1 MKDEERSRIE
11 ALLDQD
17 AELRQLW
24 EEHRSL
30 EQRIA
35 EFDARRYLT
44 PPEQQERKQLQ
55 KLKLAGKDRMVHILS
70 KHGAR

>member
-24 EEHRSL
+24 EEHRDL
-30 EQRIA
+30 DQRIA
-35 EFDARRYLT
+35 EFDLRRYLT
-44 PPEQQERKQLQ
+44 PPEQNERKQLQ
-55 KLKLAGKDRMVHILS
+55 KLKLAGKDRIARILS
-70 KHGAR
+70 KHGVR

>member
-1 MKDEERSRIE
+1 MKDKERSSIE

-24 EEHRSL
+24 EEHRDL
-30 EQRIA
+30 EQRIG

-44 PPEQQERKQLQ
+44 PPEQHERKELQ
-55 KLKLAGKDRMVHILS
+55 KLKLAGKDRMALILS
-70 KHGAR
+70 KHGVR

>member
-1 MKDEERSRIE
+1 MKDKERSSIE
-11 ALLDQD
+11 TLLDRD

-24 EEHRSL
+24 EEHRDL

-44 PPEQQERKQLQ
+44 PPEQHERKELQ
-55 KLKLAGKDRMVHILS
+55 KLKLVRKDRMALILS
-70 KHGAR
+70 KHGVR